1 MIVKLVASSPA
12 YFPSGN
18 GKVGI
23 MDSDLSHLLP
33 ELQHNWVAYAVGAAA
48 VVAIPPKQRVAA
60 C

>member
-1 MIVKLVASSPA
+1 
-12 YFPSGN
+12 
-18 GKVGI
+18 